1 MESVA
6 GQPGRLTMKMNRLLV
21 LIVLIAILFIGYAIC
36 TGGKSGDSTD
46 SGDQGGGVGFIG
58 KVSEIKGELV
68 KIRVEIQELEA
79 KRRDLSTEKS
89 ERLRN
94 NESSE
99 DLDREIDEIF
109 EKIKKL
115 ETREE
120 ELTDQLSRMRK

>member
-1 MESVA
+1 
-6 GQPGRLTMKMNRLLV
+6 MKANRLLV

-36 TGGKSGDSTD
+36 TGGKSGDRTD

-58 KVSEIKGELV
+58 KISEIKGELV
-68 KIRVEIQELEA
+68 KIRTEIQELEA
-79 KRRDLSTEKS
+79 KRRGLSNEKS

-99 DLDREIDEIF
+99 DLDQKINEIL

>member
-1 MESVA
+1 
-6 GQPGRLTMKMNRLLV
+6 MNRLLV
-21 LIVLIAILFIGYAIC
+21 LIVLIAILFIGYTIC

-58 KVSEIKGELV
+58 KVTEIKGELV
-68 KIRVEIQELEA
+68 KIRTEIQELES
-79 KRRDLSTEKS
+79 KRRGLSNEKS

-99 DLDREIDEIF
+99 DLDREINDIL

-115 ETREE
+115 EAREE
-120 ELTDQLSRMRK
+120 DLTDQLSRMRK